1 MAKEKKLQRPAEKI
15 VRKIEA
21 RKLESGKKPL
31 APKKLLLL
39 VTIVNRQK
47 ADFYTDLIESFECNF
62 ELNVSALG
70 TAREDMKSLLHIT
83 DENKTAILS
92 VICQDKEKDV
102 LYALNDK
109 FNTVRGGGGIAFTI
123 PMTSTIGVAVYRFL
137 SNNV

>member
-83 DENKTAILS
+83 EENKTAILS

>member
-70 TAREDMKSLLHIT
+70 TAREDMRSLLHIT

>member
-1 MAKEKKLQRPAEKI
+1 MAKEKNLQRPAEKI

-21 RKLESGKKPL
+21 KKVENGKKPL

-70 TAREDMKSLLHIT
+70 TAREDMRSLLHIT

>member
-15 VRKIEA
+15 VRRIEA

-92 VICQDKEKDV
+92 VICQDREKDV